1 MGDIATGQT
10 ETKKSNSLSSFMCN
24 GWVILPLCTAAV
36 AVALMIYLPSYLQ
49 MKGKE
54 GEPTNHVHV
63 HPEDVKPPQVPSP
76 TTASKPL
83 DISDLSEIVSK
94 LKECKFDPGQWE
106 DLCLDIGLYE
116 VTISTIRSDRNT
128 ANDRLR
134 SCLVKW
140 LNRVEDVDKKG
151 GATWESLE
159 NGLINIGQKPVAE
172 SK

>member
-1 MGDIATGQT
+1 
-10 ETKKSNSLSSFMCN
+10 MCS
-24 GWVILPLCTAAV
+24 GWVIVPLCIAAV
-36 AVALMIYLPSYLQ
+36 AVVLMIYLPSYLQ

-63 HPEDVKPPQVPSP
+63 HPEDVKPPQVPLP

-83 DISDLSEIVSK
+83 DISDLAEIVSK
-94 LKECKFDPGQWE
+94 LKECKFDPSRWK
-106 DLCLDIGLYE
+106 DLCLDIGLNE
-116 VTISTIRSDRNT
+116 VTIRTIRSDEDT
-128 ANDRLR
+128 VNDRLR

-159 NGLINIGQKPVAE
+159 NGLINIGQKLVAE
-172 SK
+172 KLRERRKNRNK